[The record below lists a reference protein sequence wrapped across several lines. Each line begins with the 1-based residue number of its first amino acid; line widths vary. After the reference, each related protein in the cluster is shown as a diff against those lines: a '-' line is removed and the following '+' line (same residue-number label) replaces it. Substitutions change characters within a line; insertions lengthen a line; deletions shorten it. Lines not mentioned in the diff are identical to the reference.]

1 MLFSLVLTVLFTGV
15 MVTASH
21 LEIGIFLAEAP
32 VLACALFLLAALG
45 CVALAY
51 GIGGRRVLK
60 LSLVEALRDDT
71 IL

>member
-1 MLFSLVLTVLFTGV
+1 M
-15 MVTASH
+15 
-21 LEIGIFLAEAP
+21 
-32 VLACALFLLAALG
+32 ACALFLLAALG